1 MQTTELM
8 SLLETQAKTS
18 LLNQEEVT
26 QAVLERASLQALELV
41 ENKPIPTTMLVDL
54 AMLRLMLLLK
64 VQPTELEAQ
73 LANQALKKAQSL
85 QVSESGVTSSSVI
98 AYGDRESIWTL
109 PSQKPDFRVSEYEA

>member
-1 MQTTELM
+1 MQVAELII
-8 SLLETQAKTS
+8 LLETQAKTS

-85 QVSESGVTSSSVI
+85 QVSETGTISSSVI

-109 PSQKPDFRVSEYEA
+109 PSQERDFRVSEYEA

>member
-1 MQTTELM
+1 MQVAELII
-8 SLLETQAKTS
+8 LLETQAKTS

-26 QAVLERASLQALELV
+26 PAVLERASLQALELV
-41 ENKPIPTTMLVDL
+41 ESKPIPTTMLVDL

-85 QVSESGVTSSSVI
+85 QVSETGTISSSVI
-98 AYGDRESIWTL
+98 AYGDRESIWAL
-109 PSQKPDFRVSEYEA
+109 HSQKPYFMVSEYEA